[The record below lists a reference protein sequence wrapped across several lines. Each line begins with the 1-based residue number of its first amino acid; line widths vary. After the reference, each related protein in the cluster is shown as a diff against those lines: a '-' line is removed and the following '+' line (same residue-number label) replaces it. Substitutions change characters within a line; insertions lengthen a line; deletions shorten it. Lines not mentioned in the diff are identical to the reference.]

1 MRICIVVEAQVHRGR
16 CGPSLPSAR
25 TILYSLMNRMQ
36 TTCAECQCGHRP
48 AADVHPGTQECAA
61 TYIALAHEDSHMP
74 LPTKPVHARVP
85 FPSALGNTVALL
97 VNLVIL
103 SSVCS
108 LLSAHEPWR
117 THVLAAHCLA
127 FSASCAPCRSGLVAT
142 RMPRGWHC
150 VVHEVSMADRDEGCR
165 EGRGASATVRI
176 QEVMNEHYQPFAC
189 TGRARSYRGR
199 EWVLPVRLADFSWS
213 L

>member
-1 MRICIVVEAQVHRGR
+1 
-16 CGPSLPSAR
+16 
-25 TILYSLMNRMQ
+25 MQ
-36 TTCAECQCGHRP
+36 TTCARRQRERRP
-48 AADVHPGTQECAA
+48 AADVHPGMQECAA
-61 TYIALAHEDSHMP
+61 TYIALAREDSHMP

-117 THVLAAHCLA
+117 MHVLATHRPA

-142 RMPRGWHC
+142 QTPRGWHS
-150 VVHEVSMADRDEGCR
+150 VVHEVSMADCDEECL
-165 EGRGASATVRI
+165 EGRGVSATVRI
-176 QEVMNEHYQPFAC
+176 QEVMNGPCSVYQPFAC
-189 TGRARSYRGR
+189 EGRARSYRGR
-199 EWVLPVRLADFSWS
+199 EWVLPVRLADF